1 MGFGDAYLGAMTYNA
16 DLQLF
21 IDGNWRSGEGRD
33 THSVVNPV
41 TGGGMADLPLA
52 SKADL
57 AEALA
62 AAERAWPL
70 WRATVVEKRAAIL
83 HKVAALLVERA
94 DHIAAI
100 LTQEQGKPL
109 AEAKGE
115 VAGSASMFS
124 WYAEEIKR
132 DYGRTLVRPTGQ
144 RSIVI
149 RQPVGPTATFT
160 PWNFP
165 IYLLA
170 KKVAAALAAGCP
182 VISRPPQE
190 TPGCTGEL
198 FRALADAGI
207 PAGVAQL
214 VHGDADLV
222 STTLIASKVIRK
234 VSFTGS
240 VPVGKHLMHLA
251 ADDMKRITL
260 ELGGHAPV
268 LVFDDCDLD
277 KTLDIVVTQKFR
289 NAGQVC
295 VSPTRFYVQEGI
307 YDAFLEGFAIRTA
320 RVKTGDGLSA
330 DTTMGPL
337 ANSRRPDAIEKLVND
352 AQAKGARVL
361 AGGLRGDGGFFFQPT
376 LLADVPIS
384 ADIMNDEP
392 FGPVAV
398 TAQFKTFDEAIE
410 QANRLPFGLAAFAFT
425 ENGRRA
431 NLLGDAIES
440 GMVGINSFGIS
451 TADAPFGGVKDS
463 GFGSEGGK
471 EGLETYQVVKAIHQ
485 A

>member
-1 MGFGDAYLGAMTYNA
+1 MSYDT
-16 DLQLF
+16 DLKLF
-21 IDGNWRSGEGRD
+21 IDGSWRSGEGRD
-33 THSVVNPV
+33 THDVVNPV
-41 TGGGMADLPLA
+41 SGSGIAALPLA
-52 SKADL
+52 TKADID
-57 AEALA
+57 EALA
-62 AAERAWPL
+62 AANRSWPE
-70 WRATVVEKRAAIL
+70 WRATDVEKRAAIL
-83 HKVAALLVERA
+83 HKTADLLKERA
-94 DHIAAI
+94 DHIASI
-100 LTQEQGKPL
+100 LTQEQGKPVG
-109 AEAKGE
+109 EARLE
-115 VAGSASMFS
+115 VLGSASMFS

-132 DYGRTLVRPTGQ
+132 DYGRTLVRPSGQ

-170 KKVAAALAAGCP
+170 KKVAAALAAGCT

-207 PAGVAQL
+207 PNGVAQL
-214 VHGDADLV
+214 VHGEADLV
-222 STTLIASKVIRK
+222 SRTLIGSPVIRK

-240 VPVGKHLMHLA
+240 VPVGKHLMKLA

-268 LVFDDCDLD
+268 LIFDDCDLD
-277 KTLDIVVTQKFR
+277 KTLDMVVPQKFR

-295 VSPTRFYVQEGI
+295 VSPTRFYVQESI
-307 YDAFLEGFAIRTA
+307 YDAFLKGFAERTA
-320 RVKTGDGLSA
+320 KVKVGDGLLP
-330 DTTMGPL
+330 DTKMGPL
-337 ANSRRPDAIEKLVND
+337 ANDRRPEAIAELVGDAE
-352 AQAKGARVL
+352 AHGARVL
-361 AGGLRGDGGFFFQPT
+361 AGGHKGDSGFFFQPT
-376 LLADVPIS
+376 LLGDVPS
-384 ADIMNDEP
+384 DARIMNEEP

-398 TAQFKTFDEAIE
+398 TARFSTFDEAIE

-440 GMVGINSFGIS
+440 GMVGINSFSIS

-471 EGLETYQVVKAIHQ
+471 EGLESYQVVKAIHQ

>member
-1 MGFGDAYLGAMTYNA
+1 MSYDT

-21 IDGNWRSGEGRD
+21 IDGSWRTGEGRD
-33 THSVVNPV
+33 HHTVINPV
-41 TGGGMADLPLA
+41 SGGGLAELPLA

-57 AEALA
+57 DEALA
-62 AAERAWPL
+62 AADRAWPA
-70 WRATVVEKRAAIL
+70 WRGLEVDKRAAIL
-83 HKVAALLVERA
+83 HKTADLMRERA
-94 DHIAAI
+94 GTIARVM
-100 LTQEQGKPL
+100 TQEQGKPL
-109 AEAKGE
+109 VESLAE
-115 VAGSASMFS
+115 VAGSASMFD

-149 RQPVGPTATFT
+149 RQPVGVVATFT

-165 IYLLA
+165 LYLLA
-170 KKVAAALAAGCP
+170 KKVSAALAAGCT

-190 TPGCTGEL
+190 TPGCTGEM

-214 VHGDADLV
+214 VHGKAKLV
-222 STTLIASKVIRK
+222 SETLLASPIVRK

-240 VPVGKHLMHLA
+240 VPVGKQLMHQA
-251 ADDMKRITL
+251 ADSMTRITL

-268 LVFDDCDLD
+268 LVFDDCDLE
-277 KTLDIVVTQKFR
+277 KTLDMVVPQKFR

-307 YDAFLEGFAIRTA
+307 YEAFLKGFAARTA
-320 RVKTGDGLSA
+320 KVKVGDGL
-330 DTTMGPL
+330 DTDTKMGPL
-337 ANSRRPDAIEKLVND
+337 ANARRPEAVGALIDDAR
-352 AQAKGARVL
+352 AKGARVL
-361 AGGLRGDGGFFFQPT
+361 AGGSPGDSGFFFQPT
-376 LLADVPIS
+376 LLADVS
-384 ADIMNDEP
+384 NAAEIMNEEP

-398 TAQFKTFDEAIE
+398 SRAFKDFDEAIHE
-410 QANRLPFGLAAFAFT
+410 ANRLPFGLAAFAFT

-431 NLLGDAIES
+431 NLLGDAIEA
-440 GMVGINSFGIS
+440 GMIGINSFAIS

>member
-1 MGFGDAYLGAMTYNA
+1 MGYEA
-16 DLQLF
+16 DLKLF
-21 IDGNWRSGEGRD
+21 IDGSWRAGEDRD
-33 THSVVNPV
+33 HFTVINPA
-41 TGGGMADLPLA
+41 TGGGIAELPLA
-52 SKADL
+52 TDADL
-57 AEALA
+57 EEALA
-62 AAERAWPL
+62 AADRSWPE
-70 WRATVVEKRAAIL
+70 WRSTDAEKRGAIL
-83 HKVAALLVERA
+83 HKTADLLRERA
-94 DHIAAI
+94 EHIGRI
-100 LTQEQGKPL
+100 MTQEQGKVFPEAR
-109 AEAKGE
+109 AE
-115 VAGSASMFS
+115 VLGSAQLFD

-132 DYGRTLVRPTGQ
+132 DYGRTLVRPAGQ
-144 RSIVI
+144 LSRVI

-170 KKVAAALAAGCP
+170 KKVSAALAAGCT

-214 VHGDADLV
+214 VHGSGSHISEKL
-222 STTLIASKVIRK
+222 LGSKIIRK

-240 VPVGKHLMHLA
+240 VPVGKQLMKLA
-251 ADDMKRITL
+251 ADTMTRITL

-268 LVFDDCDLD
+268 LIFDDCDLE
-277 KTLDIVVTQKFR
+277 KTLDMVVPQKFR

-295 VSPTRFYVQEGI
+295 VSPTRFYVQSGI
-307 YDAFLEGFAIRTA
+307 YDAFLKGFAERTQK
-320 RVKTGDGLSA
+320 VKVGDGLA
-330 DTTMGPL
+330 EGTKMGPL
-337 ANSRRPDAIEKLVND
+337 ANARRPEAVGALIEDAK
-352 AQAKGARVL
+352 AKGAKVL
-361 AGGLRGDGGFFFQPT
+361 AGGEPGDSGFFFQPT
-376 LLADVPIS
+376 LLADVPNT
-384 ADIMNDEP
+384 AEIMNEEP

-398 TAQFKTFDEAIE
+398 SRPFDSFDEAIHE
-410 QANRLPFGLAAFAFT
+410 ANRLPYGLAAFAFT

-440 GMVGINSFGIS
+440 GMVGINTFAIS
-451 TADAPFGGVKDS
+451 VADAPFGGVKDS

>member
-1 MGFGDAYLGAMTYNA
+1 MSYDAELK
-16 DLQLF
+16 LF

-33 THSVVNPV
+33 THSVINPAS
-41 TGGGMADLPLA
+41 GSGIADVPLA

-57 AEALA
+57 DEALA
-62 AAERAWPL
+62 AAERAWPA
-70 WRATVVEKRAAIL
+70 WRATDVEKRSAIL
-83 HKVAALLVERA
+83 HKAAALLVERA
-94 DHIAAI
+94 GHIGAI

-109 AEAKGE
+109 AEAKAE
-115 VAGSASMFS
+115 VIGSASMFT

-149 RQPVGPTATFT
+149 HQPVGPVATFT

-214 VHGDADLV
+214 VHGNADLV
-222 STTLIASKVIRK
+222 STTLINSPVIRK

-240 VPVGKHLMHLA
+240 VPVGKHLMKLA
-251 ADDMKRITL
+251 ADTMTRITL

-268 LVFDDCDLD
+268 LIFDDCDLD
-277 KTLDIVVTQKFR
+277 KTLDMVVPQKFR

-295 VSPTRFYVQEGI
+295 VAPTRFYVQEGI
-307 YDAFLEGFAIRTA
+307 YDTFLNGFAERTA
-320 RVKTGDGLSA
+320 KVKTGDGLSA
-330 DTTMGPL
+330 DTKMGPL
-337 ANSRRPDAIEKLVND
+337 ANARRPDAIEALVND
-352 AQAKGARVL
+352 AEAKGARVL
-361 AGGLRGDGGFFFQPT
+361 AGGQRGDSGFFFQPT
-376 LLADVPIS
+376 LLGDVPMS
-384 ADIMNDEP
+384 ADIMNEEP

-398 TAQFKTFDEAIE
+398 SAKFATFDDAIE

-431 NLLGDAIES
+431 NLLGDAIEA
-440 GMVGINSFGIS
+440 GMVGINSFAIS
-451 TADAPFGGVKDS
+451 MADAPFGGVKDS

>member
-1 MGFGDAYLGAMTYNA
+1 MTYNA
-16 DLQLF
+16 DLKLF

-33 THSVVNPV
+33 THSVINPANGSAV
-41 TGGGMADLPLA
+41 ADLPLA
-52 SKADL
+52 TPADL
-57 AEALA
+57 EEALA
-62 AAERAWPL
+62 AADLAWPA
-70 WRATVVEKRAAIL
+70 WRATEVEKRAAIL
-83 HKVAALLVERA
+83 HKTADLLRERA
-94 DHIAAI
+94 DHIGR
-100 LTQEQGKPL
+100 LMTQEQGKPL
-109 AEAKGE
+109 GEARLE
-115 VAGSASMFS
+115 VIGSASMFD

-165 IYLLA
+165 VYLLA
-170 KKVAAALAAGCP
+170 KKIAAALAAGCP

-198 FRALADAGI
+198 FRALSDAGI

-214 VHGDADLV
+214 VHGEADLV
-222 STTLIASKVIRK
+222 SRTLMASKVIRK

-240 VPVGKHLMHLA
+240 VPVGKHLMKLA
-251 ADDMKRITL
+251 ADEMKRITL

-268 LVFDDCDLD
+268 LIFDDCDLE
-277 KTLDIVVTQKFR
+277 KTLDMVVPQKFR

-307 YDAFLEGFAIRTA
+307 YDAFLKGFSERTA
-320 RVKTGDGLSA
+320 KVKVGDGLSA
-330 DTTMGPL
+330 DTKMGPL
-337 ANSRRPDAIEKLVND
+337 ANARRPDAIEKLVND
-352 AQAKGARVL
+352 AAAKGARVL
-361 AGGLRGDGGFFFQPT
+361 AGGHRGDSGFFFQPT
-376 LLADVPIS
+376 LLGDVPTS
-384 ADIMNDEP
+384 ADIMNEEP

-398 TAQFKTFDEAIE
+398 TAKFANFDEAIE

-440 GMVGINSFGIS
+440 GMVGITSFAMS

>member
-1 MGFGDAYLGAMTYNA
+1 MSYDAELK
-16 DLQLF
+16 LF

-33 THSVVNPV
+33 THSVINPV
-41 TGGGMADLPLA
+41 HGSGIADLPMA
-52 SKADL
+52 TPADL
-57 AEALA
+57 EEALA
-62 AAERAWPL
+62 AAQRAWPA
-70 WRATVVEKRAAIL
+70 WRATDVEKRSAIL
-83 HKVAALLVERA
+83 HKTAALLTERA

-109 AEAKGE
+109 VEARAE
-115 VAGSASMFS
+115 VIGSASMFS

-214 VHGDADLV
+214 VHGEADLI
-222 STTLIASKVIRK
+222 STTLIGSPTIRK

-240 VPVGKHLMHLA
+240 VPVGKHLMKLA
-251 ADDMKRITL
+251 ADSMTRITL

-268 LVFDDCDLD
+268 LIFDDCDLD
-277 KTLDIVVTQKFR
+277 KTLDIVVPQKFR

-295 VSPTRFYVQEGI
+295 VSPTRFYVQESI
-307 YDAFLEGFAIRTA
+307 YDAFLKGFAERTA

-330 DTTMGPL
+330 DTKMGPL
-337 ANSRRPDAIEKLVND
+337 ANARRPDAIETLVQD
-352 AQAKGARVL
+352 AEAKGARVL
-361 AGGLRGDGGFFFQPT
+361 AGGHRGDSGFFFQPT
-376 LLADVPIS
+376 LLGDVPNS
-384 ADIMNDEP
+384 ADIMNEEP

-398 TAQFKTFDEAIE
+398 TAKFATFDDAIE

-451 TADAPFGGVKDS
+451 TADAPFGGIKDS